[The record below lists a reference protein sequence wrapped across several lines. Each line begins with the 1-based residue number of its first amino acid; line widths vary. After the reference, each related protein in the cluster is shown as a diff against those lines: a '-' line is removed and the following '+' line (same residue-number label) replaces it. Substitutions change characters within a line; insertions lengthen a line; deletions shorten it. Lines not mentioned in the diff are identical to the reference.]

1 MSGDAPIRT
10 RTSVGVDG
18 STRDM
23 RYPPL
28 PEPLEVGTYDNHT
41 HFDFADGERPLTPT
55 EQLDLANAAGIL
67 GVVQV
72 GVTLE
77 SSIWSANLASQEDRV
92 LAAVA
97 LHPNEAPIYASE
109 DALSLAIAEIDT
121 LASQPRVRAVGETG
135 LDFFRTEGES
145 AIKLQYQS
153 FEEHIRIAKENDIAL
168 MIHDRDA
175 HQEVFETLKRL
186 GAPKK
191 VVMHCYSGDLEF
203 AKICA
208 DNGWYMSFAGNITI
222 KRNQHLRDALEWAPK
237 ELLLV
242 ETDAPFLTPEP
253 YRGRPN
259 ASFLVPIT
267 VRKMAEVRGVDA
279 NVFASQLTENT
290 VSVYGSWSK
299 LDEPNG

>member
-1 MSGDAPIRT
+1 MSGDAPIRA
-10 RTSVGVDG
+10 RTSVSADG

-41 HFDFADGERPLTPT
+41 HFDFADGEKPFTPT
-55 EQLDLANAAGIL
+55 EQLDLANSTGIL

-77 SSIWSANLASQEDRV
+77 SSIWSANLASKEERV

-97 LHPNEAPIYASE
+97 LHPNEAPLYE
-109 DALSLAIAEIDT
+109 THDALAAAIGEIEA
-121 LASQPRVRAVGETG
+121 LASQPRVRAIGETG
-135 LDFFRTEGES
+135 LDFFRTEGDA
-145 AIKLQYQS
+145 AIKLQHHS
-153 FEEHIRIAKENDIAL
+153 FEEHIRIAKENNIAL
-168 MIHDRDA
+168 MIHDREA
-175 HQEVFETLKRL
+175 HQEVFETLKRV
-186 GAPKK
+186 GAPDK
-191 VVMHCYSGDLEF
+191 VVMHCYSGDLAF

-208 DNGWYMSFAGNITI
+208 DNGWLMSFAGNITI

-259 ASFLVPIT
+259 ASYLVPIT
-267 VRKMAEVRGVDA
+267 VRKMAEVRGIDA
-279 NVFASQLTENT
+279 NVMAAQLTENT
-290 VSVYGSWSK
+290 LRVYGSWSDAE
-299 LDEPNG
+299 LQNG